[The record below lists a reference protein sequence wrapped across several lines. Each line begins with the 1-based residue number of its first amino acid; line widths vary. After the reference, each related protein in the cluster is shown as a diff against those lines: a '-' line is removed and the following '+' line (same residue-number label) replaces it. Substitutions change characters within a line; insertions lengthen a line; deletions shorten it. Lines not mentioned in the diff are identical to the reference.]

1 MEPAIQVC
9 HCPAVL
15 IPVRSPLTSLDI
27 QRGDLL
33 FLSMPRTAPLALG
46 DITVYKIPGAAIPIV
61 HRVIETHDE
70 CVDSIL
76 PSLGVGADLHL
87 DTVQQEGFERAVD
100 LNEGRQQSRGRRWFV

>member
-1 MEPAIQVC
+1 MD
-9 HCPAVL
+9 
-15 IPVRSPLTSLDI
+15 S

-70 CVDSIL
+70 CVDPTFARSELELTFAVVSLSRKDSNEQWIL
-76 PSLGVGADLHL
+76 TKGDNNHADDVGLYNGMRYL
-87 DTVQQEGFERAVD
+87 KRSNIVGKVQG
-100 LNEGRQQSRGRRWFV
+100 